1 MAAYWLPIFFFT
13 LIWGIVGGV
22 LPWFVPNG
30 PHKQLI
36 QVHIFIGL
44 KKSTELLSWSIL
56 HNKKKRIPNFG
67 KQLWWSRG

>member
-44 KKSTELLSWSIL
+44 KKKYRAFELVHPSQQEE
-56 HNKKKRIPNFG
+56 KDPK
-67 KQLWWSRG
+67 LWKGAVVV